1 MLTRTLQEWQD
12 DNCKLLIVFCYFN
25 AVDLSAVDLSAV
37 DLSAVDLSAVDLG
50 AVGGPLR
57 RTAHTRVLPQLPQLQ
72 YATRP

>member
-1 MLTRTLQEWQD
+1 
-12 DNCKLLIVFCYFN
+12 
-25 AVDLSAVDLSAV
+25 
-37 DLSAVDLSAVDLG
+37 VDLSAVDLG